1 MNEPAG
7 PVHDLAIIGGG
18 VNGCGIARDAA
29 GRGLKVM
36 LCEQGDLAQGTS
48 SASTKLIHGGL
59 RYLEYREFRLV
70 REALIEREVLLRAM
84 PHICWPLRFVL
95 PHRPGLRPAWLV
107 RLGLFIYDHLGGR
120 RLLPATQ
127 TLDLARDIAGQ
138 SLKPSFT
145 RAFEYSD
152 CWIDDARLV
161 ILNARAAADMGAEIA
176 VRTRCVSA
184 ERRDGLWHVL
194 LENTRTG
201 AERHIEAR
209 ALVNAGGPWVEDVIL
224 NKLHGKAPAQIRL
237 VKGSHVVVKR
247 LFDHAKAY
255 NFQMTDGRI
264 VFAIPYES
272 DFTLIGTTDLD
283 YHGMPGEAF
292 CTPEEC
298 DYLLA
303 AASAY
308 FARPV
313 GSDDIVWTY
322 SGVRPL
328 YDDGASSST
337 AATRDYVITVEDEN
351 GAAPLVN
358 LFGGKITTYRRLA
371 EAALVKLKP
380 YVSELGA
387 AWTAGAPLPGGDM
400 AVDGVDAAVT
410 RLCAERPFLDERWAR
425 RLVRSYGS
433 QARDVLGAA
442 TSTRDLGAWFGW
454 DLTEAEVCWLMRREW
469 AQTADDVLWR
479 RSKLGLRLRPDEVR
493 NLDAWMR
500 ENHQATDRFSS

>member
-1 MNEPAG
+1 
-7 PVHDLAIIGGG
+7 
-18 VNGCGIARDAA
+18 
-29 GRGLKVM
+29 
-36 LCEQGDLAQGTS
+36 
-48 SASTKLIHGGL
+48 
-59 RYLEYREFRLV
+59 V
-70 REALIEREVLLRAM
+70 REALFEREVLLRAM

-120 RLLPATQ
+120 RLLPATH
-127 TLDLARDIAGQ
+127 TLDLARDVAGQ
-138 SLKPSFT
+138 PLKPSFT

-184 ERRDGLWHVL
+184 ERRDGLWRVS
-194 LENTRTG
+194 LEDTRTG
-201 AERHIEAR
+201 AARHVEAR

-237 VKGSHVVVKR
+237 VKGSHIVVKR
-247 LFDHAKAY
+247 LFDHGKAY

-283 YHGMPGEAF
+283 YHGMPGAAA
-292 CTPEEC
+292 CTPQEC
-298 DYLLA
+298 DYLLTA
-303 AASAY
+303 ISSY
-308 FARPV
+308 FVRPV
-313 GSDDIVWTY
+313 GADDIVWTY

-328 YDDGASSST
+328 YDDGAASST
-337 AATRDYVITVEDEN
+337 AATRDYVITVEDDN
-351 GAAPLVN
+351 GAAPLLN

-371 EAALVKLKP
+371 EAALAKLRP
-380 YVSELGA
+380 YLESMGA
-387 AWTAGAPLPGGDM
+387 PWTAGAPLPGGDM

-410 RLCAERPFLDERWAR
+410 RLCSERPFLDERWAR

-433 QARDVLGAA
+433 QVGYVLGAA
-442 TSTRDLGAWFGW
+442 TSTKDLGTRFGW
-454 DLTEAEVCWLMRREW
+454 DLTEAEVSWLMRREW

-479 RSKLGLRLRPDEVR
+479 RSKLGLRLVEDEAR

-500 ENHQATDRFSS
+500 ERQARTLSASAQ